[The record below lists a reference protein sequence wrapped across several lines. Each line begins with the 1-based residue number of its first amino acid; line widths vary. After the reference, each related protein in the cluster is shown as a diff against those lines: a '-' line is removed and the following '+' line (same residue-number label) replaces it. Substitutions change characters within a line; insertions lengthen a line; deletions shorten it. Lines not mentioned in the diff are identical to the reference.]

1 MIVTVHFIGI
11 IIFQILRNR
20 KRLKSTSVDYG
31 KERTLENQ
39 FKFDPPLFR
48 QRYGTV
54 AQILVREQWRTQ
66 LKKLVDFGC
75 GEFGLFMYLKRLNL
89 EEILFVDID
98 EYVLAE
104 NLFRIEPLPVDCLRK
119 RHTPLTVSVYRG
131 SIIDPDYR
139 IRKTDVVTAIEL

>member
-20 KRLKSTSVDYG
+20 KRLKPVDYEI
-31 KERTLENQ
+31 ERTLENQ

-54 AQILVREQWRTQ
+54 SQILQREQWRTQ
-66 LKKLVDFGC
+66 VKKLVDFGC
-75 GEFGLFMYLKRLNL
+75 GEFGLFMYLKRLTIQ
-89 EEILFVDID
+89 EILFVDID
-98 EYVLAE
+98 EDVLAE
-104 NLFRIEPLPVDCLRK
+104 NLFRIQPLLVDCVRK
-119 RHTPLTVSVYRG
+119 RHSPLEVSVYRG
-131 SIIDPDYR
+131 SVTEPDYR